1 MKCLEL
7 LFTAK
12 RCCDSI
18 KIDNFSIVYVSHSFI
33 LRSYLDQGL
42 PYPPEM
48 AAAPT
53 STPLNNSRRSRRSWF
68 ERRPATNFEIKVES
82 PENLELEKPVRKK
95 RRESEEPEVLTL
107 THFTAPPRIGF
118 GKMKPG
124 EIKDRTLL
132 LRNPHECE
140 QTVKVEKVPEKK
152 SFSVDSRLIAVPP
165 GETCPLTITWEPK
178 EEGNFREMILMQVDK
193 SYRLQAYVF
202 GSVVAPPKKK
212 KAVSYCQ

>member
-1 MKCLEL
+1 M
-7 LFTAK
+7 
-12 RCCDSI
+12 
-18 KIDNFSIVYVSHSFI
+18 
-33 LRSYLDQGL
+33 DQGV

-53 STPLNNSRRSRRSWF
+53 STPLNTSRRSRRSWF
-68 ERRPATNFEIKVES
+68 ERRPTTSFEIKVES
-82 PENLELEKPVRKK
+82 PERKEQEQPVRKK

-132 LRNPHECE
+132 LRNPHEYE
-140 QTVKVEKVPEKK
+140 QTVKIEKVPEKK
-152 SFSVDSRLIAVPP
+152 NFSVNFKNITVQA
-165 GETCPLTITWEPK
+165 GETCPLTITWAPK

-212 KAVSYCQ
+212 KPVSIYVVNLVFVLSV

>member
-1 MKCLEL
+1 
-7 LFTAK
+7 
-12 RCCDSI
+12 
-18 KIDNFSIVYVSHSFI
+18 
-33 LRSYLDQGL
+33 
-42 PYPPEM
+42 M
-48 AAAPT
+48 AAVAT
-53 STPLNNSRRSRRSWF
+53 STPLNTSRRSRRSWF

-82 PENLELEKPVRKK
+82 PETVEPEKPVRKK

-132 LRNPHECE
+132 LRNPHDCE
-140 QTVKVEKVPEKK
+140 QTVSVEKVPEKK
-152 SFSVDSRLIAVPP
+152 NFSVDSRRITVPP

-212 KAVSYCQ
+212 KAVSDANFL

>member
-1 MKCLEL
+1 
-7 LFTAK
+7 
-12 RCCDSI
+12 
-18 KIDNFSIVYVSHSFI
+18 
-33 LRSYLDQGL
+33 
-42 PYPPEM
+42 M

-53 STPLNNSRRSRRSWF
+53 STPLNTSRRSRRSWF

-82 PENLELEKPVRKK
+82 PENIEPEKPARKK

-132 LRNPHECE
+132 LRNPHDCE
-140 QTVKVEKVPEKK
+140 QTVSVEKVPEKK
-152 SFSVDSRLIAVPP
+152 NFSVDSKLIAVPP

-212 KAVSYCQ
+212 KAVSTAKFLNF